1 MKFLKNILKGFVI
14 FLVVLNLV
22 IWFTGN
28 THIYKGLTDTYF
40 QGRLKP
46 TIDNPD
52 IFHSRILHAK
62 NTRSWK
68 ESVNINSK
76 PLSDQVK
83 ESHNTFGTKAFLV
96 IKGDEIIHE
105 SYYDGY
111 SKDKISNSFSMAK
124 SVLSVIA
131 GIAIKEGSVSIEES
145 VHSYLPEFVQEK
157 DKNLKIKHLISNT
170 SGMNFRES
178 YGNPIGFMAKAYYGT
193 DLKSLTEGFELE
205 KKPGAEYSYLGGN
218 SLLLGF
224 VLEKATNEKVADY
237 GSRML
242 WEKLGMENDAK
253 WILDHEDGDEKTFT
267 GLYATA
273 RDFAKIGKLYMNY
286 GQIYGEQIVDS
297 FYVSQSISP
306 VNVPDIAGENTDY
319 YGYSWWLTTYKG
331 SKVFYM
337 RGILGQYVICVPDK
351 NLIVT
356 RLGQYRSKNKTKDGN
371 APDDLWSYLEEG
383 FRLIE

>member
-1 MKFLKNILKGFVI
+1 MKFLKKLLRGFVI
-14 FLVVLNLV
+14 FLVVLNLA
-22 IWFTGN
+22 IWFSGN

-46 TIDNPD
+46 TIDDPD
-52 IFHSRILHAK
+52 IFYNRVLHAK
-62 NTRSWK
+62 NTKSWK
-68 ESVNINSK
+68 ESPAINSK

-83 ESHNTFGTKAFLV
+83 ESHKIFGTKAFLV
-96 IKGDEIIHE
+96 IKGDEIVHE
-105 SYYDGY
+105 SYYGGY
-111 SKDKISNSFSMAK
+111 TKDKVSNSFSMAK
-124 SVLSVIA
+124 SVLSVIT
-131 GIAIKEGSVSIEES
+131 GIAVKEEKISIEES
-145 VHSYLPEFVQEK
+145 VHNYLPEFVQEK
-157 DKNLKIKHLISNT
+157 DKALKIKHLLSMT

-193 DLKSLTEGFELE
+193 NLKDLTKGFELE
-205 KKPGAEYSYLGGN
+205 KKPGTEYSYLGGN
-218 SLLLGF
+218 NLLLGF
-224 VLEKATNEKVADY
+224 VLEKSTKEKVADY

-286 GQIYGEQIVDS
+286 GKMYGEQIVDS
-297 FYVSQSISP
+297 SYVIQSINP
-306 VNVPDIAGENTDY
+306 VNVPNVAGENTDY
-319 YGYSWWLTTYKG
+319 YGYSWWLTKYKG

-351 NLIVT
+351 DLIIT
-356 RLGQYRSKNKTKDGN
+356 RLGQYRSKKKTKDGY

>member
-1 MKFLKNILKGFVI
+1 MKFLKKLLKGFVI
-14 FLVVLNLV
+14 FLVVLNLT

-28 THIYKGLTDTYF
+28 IHIYKGLTDTYF
-40 QGRLKP
+40 KGRLKP
-46 TIDNPD
+46 SIDNPD
-52 IFHSRILHAK
+52 IFHSRILHSK

-68 ESVNINSK
+68 ESPLMNSK
-76 PLSDQVK
+76 PLSEQINKSNKV
-83 ESHNTFGTKAFLV
+83 FGTKAFLV

-124 SVLSVIA
+124 SILSIII
-131 GIAIKEGSVSIEES
+131 GIAVKEKQLSIEES
-145 VHSYLPEFVQEK
+145 VHGYLPDFVQEK
-157 DKNLKIKHLISNT
+157 DKDLKIKHLLSMT
-170 SGMNFRES
+170 SGMNFKES

-193 DLKSLTEGFELE
+193 DLKELTKGYELE
-205 KKPGAEYSYLGGN
+205 KKPGSEFSYLGGN
-218 SLLLGF
+218 NLLLGF
-224 VLEKATNEKVADY
+224 VLEKVTKEKVSDY
-237 GSRML
+237 CSRML

-253 WILDHEDGDEKTFT
+253 WILDHEGGDEKTFT
-267 GLYATA
+267 GIYATA
-273 RDFAKIGKLYMNY
+273 RDFAKIGKLYLNY
-286 GQIYGEQIVDS
+286 GNMYGEQIVDS
-297 FYVSQSISP
+297 SYVIQSISP
-306 VNVPDIAGENTDY
+306 VNVPDVAGENTDY

-351 NLIVT
+351 DLIIT
-356 RLGQYRSKNKTKDGN
+356 RLGQLRSKEKTKDNN

>member
-1 MKFLKNILKGFVI
+1 MKLLKKLFKGFVI
-14 FLVVLNLV
+14 LLVVLNLT
-22 IWFTGN
+22 IWLTGN

-68 ESVNINSK
+68 ESVDINSK
-76 PLSDQVK
+76 PLSDQVI

-96 IKGDEIIHE
+96 IKGDQIVHE

-124 SVLSVIA
+124 SILSVIA
-131 GIAIKEGSVSIEES
+131 GIAIKEGRISIEES

-157 DKNLKIKHLISNT
+157 DKALKIKHLISNT

-193 DLKSLTEGFELE
+193 DLKELTKGFELE
-205 KKPGAEYSYLGGN
+205 KNPGTEYSYLGGN

-224 VLEKATNEKVADY
+224 VLEKSTKEKVTDY
-237 GSRML
+237 CSRML

-253 WILDHEDGDEKTFT
+253 WILDHEGGDEKTFT
-267 GLYATA
+267 GIYATA

-286 GQIYGEQIVDS
+286 GNMYGEQIVDS
-297 FYVSQSISP
+297 SYVIQSINP
-306 VNVPDIAGENTDY
+306 INVPNVGGENTDY
-319 YGYSWWLTTYKG
+319 YGYSWWITNYKG

-351 NLIVT
+351 ELIIT
-356 RLGQYRSKNKTKDGN
+356 RLGQLRSKKKIKDGN
-371 APDDLWSYLEEG
+371 TPDDLWSYLEEG

>member
-14 FLVVLNLV
+14 FLVVLNLA

-178 YGNPIGFMAKAYYGT
+178 YGNPIGFMAKAYYGS

-242 WEKLGMENDAK
+242 WEKLGMENNAK

-286 GQIYGEQIVDS
+286 GQMYGEQIVDS

-351 NLIVT
+351 KLIVT

>member
-1 MKFLKNILKGFVI
+1 MKILKKILKGFVV
-14 FLVVLNLV
+14 FLVVLNFA
-22 IWFTGN
+22 IWITGN

-46 TIDNPD
+46 TIDDPD
-52 IFHSRILHAK
+52 IFYNRVLHAK
-62 NTRSWK
+62 NTKSWA
-68 ESVNINSK
+68 ESVDINSK
-76 PLSDQVK
+76 PLSNKVM

-96 IKGDEIIHE
+96 IKGDKIIHE

-131 GIAIKEGSVSIEES
+131 GIAIKEGHISIEES
-145 VHSYLPEFVQEK
+145 VYSYLPEFVQEK

-193 DLKSLTEGFELE
+193 DLKELTKGFELE
-205 KKPGAEYSYLGGN
+205 KKPGTEYSYLGGN

-224 VLEKATNEKVADY
+224 VLEKSTKEKVADY

-253 WILDHEDGDEKTFT
+253 WILDHEDGNEKTFT

-286 GQIYGEQIVDS
+286 GNIYGEQILDS
-297 FYVSQSISP
+297 SYVIKSISP
-306 VNVPDIAGENTDY
+306 INVPNVAGENTDY
-319 YGYSWWLTTYKG
+319 YGYSWWITTYKG

-351 NLIVT
+351 ELIIT
-356 RLGQYRSKNKTKDGN
+356 RLGQLRSKKKIKDGN
-371 APDDLWSYLEEG
+371 TPDDLWSYLEEG

>member
-14 FLVVLNLV
+14 FLVVLNLA

-178 YGNPIGFMAKAYYGT
+178 YGNPIGFMAKAYYGS

-286 GQIYGEQIVDS
+286 GQMYGEQIVDS

>member
-14 FLVVLNLV
+14 FLVVLNLA

-237 GSRML
+237 GSRKL

>member
-286 GQIYGEQIVDS
+286 GKIYGEQIVDS

>member
-1 MKFLKNILKGFVI
+1 MKLLKKLFKGFVI
-14 FLVVLNLV
+14 LLVVLNLT
-22 IWFTGN
+22 IWLTGN

-68 ESVNINSK
+68 ESVDINSK
-76 PLSDQVK
+76 PLSDQVI

-96 IKGDEIIHE
+96 IKGDQIIHE

-124 SVLSVIA
+124 SILSVIA
-131 GIAIKEGSVSIEES
+131 GIAIKEGRISIEES

-157 DKNLKIKHLISNT
+157 DKALKIKHLISNT

-193 DLKSLTEGFELE
+193 DLKELTKGFELE
-205 KKPGAEYSYLGGN
+205 KNPGTEYSYLGGN

-224 VLEKATNEKVADY
+224 VLEKSTKEKVTDY
-237 GSRML
+237 CSRML

-253 WILDHEDGDEKTFT
+253 WILDHEGGDEKTFT
-267 GLYATA
+267 GIYATA

-286 GQIYGEQIVDS
+286 GNMYGEQIVDS
-297 FYVSQSISP
+297 SYVIQSINP
-306 VNVPDIAGENTDY
+306 INVPNVGGENTDY
-319 YGYSWWLTTYKG
+319 YGYSWWITNYKG

-351 NLIVT
+351 ELIIT
-356 RLGQYRSKNKTKDGN
+356 RLGQLRSKKKTKDDN
-371 APDDLWSYLEEG
+371 TPDDLWSYLEEG